1 MTDILKKNGKDLTII
16 HELIVPKYDED
27 IIVKIYQEKSNHK
40 DDSATNENQFW
51 MLCNDDLIPFKSMN
65 HLIIISKHKEIPISV
80 ILEIA
85 RICGLSLDG
94 LHKISYYKLQYH
106 LYNELN
112 KIAPEKLKEVVIE
125 LLFKQNDV
133 IHTNTDAM
141 LFLDSIT
148 SSPHFNYEHVN
159 LLLELCQTEKKRIPI
174 SNSYHTFQYEVCS
187 SIIQSKLMNQENL
200 FNSKEAKSYFDQIF
214 EEYLLT
220 IKKVDLQHIGFICT
234 LLKSSLLTKEQY
246 EQIIDKVKTM
256 DEPVD
261 CVLLEKALR
270 HSYVSKEIVDWVIDE
285 SKIHYTDVLF
295 NVSNLNE
302 NQLAWLYKKYL
313 LQDKTEKNTKEEFL
327 VRYHTL
333 HSKHINDEYIH
344 HQNPNI
350 REFATLSKYLTKEQ
364 FDLLIMDNDTDVLIQ
379 LVNLHILSE
388 EQLDKLIEHINQVLD
403 EEAIEDIYYYITD
416 AAFLSEYQLWK
427 MVTSESEEIQ
437 LGSTFSN
444 NLNKEQLDVL
454 LRSNFECVRNTVKVS
469 LIYALHYHTLD
480 DLKANTKYNKMNG
493 LLLTRLIET
502 LIPIG

>member
-246 EQIIDKVKTM
+246 EQI
-256 DEPVD
+256 
-261 CVLLEKALR
+261 
-270 HSYVSKEIVDWVIDE
+270 
-285 SKIHYTDVLF
+285 
-295 NVSNLNE
+295 N
-302 NQLAWLYKKYL
+302 
-313 LQDKTEKNTKEEFL
+313 
-327 VRYHTL
+327 
-333 HSKHINDEYIH
+333 
-344 HQNPNI
+344 
-350 REFATLSKYLTKEQ
+350 
-364 FDLLIMDNDTDVLIQ
+364 
-379 LVNLHILSE
+379 
-388 EQLDKLIEHINQVLD
+388 
-403 EEAIEDIYYYITD
+403 
-416 AAFLSEYQLWK
+416 
-427 MVTSESEEIQ
+427 
-437 LGSTFSN
+437 
-444 NLNKEQLDVL
+444 
-454 LRSNFECVRNTVKVS
+454 
-469 LIYALHYHTLD
+469 
-480 DLKANTKYNKMNG
+480 
-493 LLLTRLIET
+493 
-502 LIPIG
+502 